1 MATRIYHITHVDN
14 LASILRSGG
23 LVSTSRRLREAI
35 QHTDIAHS
43 HIQDRR
49 SKVQVPCSAGGVL
62 HDYVPFYFAPRSP
75 MLYSNHKQNV
85 AGYQGGQT
93 PILHLVT
100 TPEAVQAAKLP
111 CCFTDGHAAINYA
124 EFYDDLSLLGTTIDW
139 KLMEAK
145 YWSDT
150 EDDPNR
156 QFRRNAEFLV
166 HDFVPWG
173 LMIGIAVIDEAMKRQ
188 VDQVLQSFSY
198 KAPVKVYPKYYY

>member
-14 LASILRSGG
+14 LASILRSVG
-23 LVSTSRRLREAI
+23 LVSTARRLREVI

-75 MLYSNHKQNV
+75 MLYSN
-85 AGYQGGQT
+85 QT
-93 PILHLVT
+93 
-100 TPEAVQAAKLP
+100 AKLP

-124 EFYDDLSLLGTTIDW
+124 EFYDDLSLLETTIDW

-156 QFRRNAEFLV
+156 HFRRNAEFLV
-166 HDFVPWG
+166 HDFVPWP

-198 KAPVKVYPKYYY
+198 NTPVKVYPKYYY

>member
-1 MATRIYHITHVDN
+1 MATRIYHITHIDN

-23 LVSTSRRLREAI
+23 LVSTTRRLSEVI

-49 SKVQVPCSAGGVL
+49 SRVRVPCAAGGTL
-62 HDYVPFYFAPRSP
+62 HDYVPFYFAARSP
-75 MLYSNHKQNV
+75 MLFSNYKRNV

-100 TPEAVQAAKLP
+100 TSEAVQAAKLP
-111 CCFTDGHAAINYA
+111 CCFTDGHAAINYT
-124 EFYDDLSLLGTTIDW
+124 EFYEDLSLLETTIDW
-139 KLMEAK
+139 TLMKAK

-166 HDFVPWG
+166 HDFVPWP
-173 LMIGIAVIDEAMKRQ
+173 LMIGIAVIDEAMKQQ
-188 VDQVLQSFSY
+188 VNQVLQGFSCNT
-198 KAPVKVYPKYYY
+198 PVKVYRDWYY